1 MSNLSQLIDRKLLK
15 EERFSPKQ
23 ITKVISKSN
32 RMLKSAQIVLDD
44 KDFEC
49 AYQLAYEAMLLA
61 GRALLFSLNLRP
73 RALGSHKIVIE
84 AMKEILGKEKILV
97 TKFDKMRKNRHYLI
111 YGSGLSISET
121 EALNSIESAGKF
133 IIRVNKFIHRKN
145 RQKNLFAS

>member
-1 MSNLSQLIDRKLLK
+1 MIDRKLLK

-84 AMKEILGKEKILV
+84 AIKEILGKEKILV